1 MEIKAKI
8 VLLIDEE
15 GNKLGMFPT
24 NAALKMA
31 EAKGLDLK
39 IVREGDEKSPTV
51 AKIYDIEEEKKE
63 AYRREKALKKQRREQ
78 RAPDLKKINF
88 KISISEHDLK
98 IKENQIRKF
107 IEDGD
112 EVQIALKL
120 FGREQ
125 YVAETVK
132 MAVEKLTTFVNR
144 FLDIADIKKEVSQE
158 GNNIY
163 AVISSKKSD

>member
-8 VLLIDEE
+8 VLLIDEM

-24 NAALKMA
+24 NAAIKMA

-39 IVREGDEKSPTV
+39 IVREGDDKSPTV

-63 AYRREKALKKQRREQ
+63 AYRREKALKKQKREQ
-78 RAPDLKKINF
+78 KAPDLKKINF
-88 KISISEHDLK
+88 KVSISDHDLK

-107 IEDGD
+107 IEDDD
-112 EVQIALKL
+112 EVQITLKL

-132 MAVEKLTTFVNR
+132 MAVEKLTSFVNR
-144 FLDIADIKKEVSQE
+144 FLDIADMKRNISQE
-158 GNNIY
+158 GNTIY
-163 AVISSKKSD
+163 TIISKKKGD